1 MSVSAPRVA
10 VVIPCYGQAHFLR
23 EAVESVCAQTFGDL
37 EVVIVDDG
45 SPDDTAD
52 VASRLAAEYPERRIQ
67 VLRQANQGLPA
78 SRNNAIASTGGEF
91 VVPLDADDK
100 LPPDY
105 VELKVAVLDAH
116 PEASIADGDHHTF
129 GADRALIPHPPYDFV
144 DLARTNRIGVAAM
157 FRRRAWE
164 EVGGYNESM
173 CTRNGFAYEDWDFW
187 LGCAERGHF
196 GMHVPRALFYYRVRP
211 DSMFQN
217 VNDQRTKARIVLNH
231 PVLYS
236 AEQATWA
243 QGVLDGDP
251 VALQIA
257 GPAYEMPMMGA
268 PAAMH
273 VRAAGALEGAR
284 AHATL
289 ALADEL
295 LEQPSLLSAY
305 CAAIDGAA
313 DATLVVLGSQEQLVA
328 LQTLLGDLDL
338 GGTADADVIGV
349 AVPDPAAELPGT
361 AAAVDAM
368 LTERVIA
375 LPVPL
380 PRVSGAQISAAAQ
393 RIPAR
398 ARAAPGG
405 GADGTGVASGEGAAA
420 DLWAERL
427 DDETAFWYGWL
438 RDRGGQ
444 WPEDYAQRM
453 DPEFELQPEIRA
465 YLDPTPGRRLRIL
478 DVGSGPLTIL
488 GKRWGDRTLEIT
500 ATDPLAEQYAMLFE
514 RVGTTPPV
522 MPVHSVAEQLTDT
535 FDESSFDLV
544 YARNCLDHG
553 YDPLQAILEMIK
565 VTKPGCVVLL
575 QHAINEGEHEGYGGL
590 HQWNFC
596 VREGRFTIWQ
606 PDRTID
612 AHSALEREAEVEL
625 YVSDDGSRYLRV
637 ALRRNA

>member
-1 MSVSAPRVA
+1 MSGSAPRVA

-52 VASRLAAEYPERRIQ
+52 VASRLATEYPERPIRLI
-67 VLRQANQGLPA
+67 RQANQGLPA

-105 VELKVAVLDAH
+105 VELKVAALDAH

-129 GADRALIPHPPYDFV
+129 GADRALIPHSPYDFV

-164 EVGGYNESM
+164 DVGGYNASM

-196 GMHVPRALFYYRVRP
+196 GLHVPRALFYYRVRP

-243 QGVLDGDP
+243 QGVLDGDSA
-251 VALQIA
+251 ALQIA
-257 GPAYEMPMMGA
+257 GPAYEMPMMGV
-268 PAAMH
+268 PAATRL
-273 VRAAGALEGAR
+273 RAGGSVEGAR

-289 ALADEL
+289 ALAEEL
-295 LEQPSLLSAY
+295 LEQPSLLTAY
-305 CAAIDGAA
+305 CAAITGAA
-313 DATLVVLGSQEQLVA
+313 DATLVVLGSQEQLLA
-328 LQTLLGDLDL
+328 LQTLLGEL
-338 GGTADADVIGV
+338 GLSGTADADVIGLSV
-349 AVPDPAAELPGT
+349 ADRAAELPRT
-361 AAAVDAM
+361 AATVDAM

-380 PRVSGAQISAAAQ
+380 PRLSGAHISAAAQ
-393 RIPAR
+393 RIPAFTG
-398 ARAAPGG
+398 APTAHPGSE
-405 GADGTGVASGEGAAA
+405 DSGDGAAA

-453 DPEFELQPEIRA
+453 DPGLELQAEVRA
-465 YLDPTPGRRLRIL
+465 YLDSTPGRHLRIL

-488 GKRWGDRTLEIT
+488 GKRWGDRTLEII

-522 MPVHSVAEQLTDT
+522 MPVPSVAERLTDT

-553 YDPLQAILEMIK
+553 YDPLQAILQMVK
-565 VTKPGCVVLL
+565 VAKPGCMVVL

-596 VREGRFTIWQ
+596 VRDGRFTIWQ

-625 YVSDDGSRYLRV
+625 FVSEDGSRYLRV
-637 ALRRNA
+637 ALRKHV

>member
-1 MSVSAPRVA
+1 MAPPTTPLRWPTGWVA
-10 VVIPCYGQAHFLR
+10 Q
-23 EAVESVCAQTFGDL
+23 
-37 EVVIVDDG
+37 
-45 SPDDTAD
+45 
-52 VASRLAAEYPERRIQ
+52 PERPIRLI
-67 VLRQANQGLPA
+67 RQANQGLPA
-78 SRNNAIASTGGEF
+78 SRNNAIADTGGEF

-100 LPPDY
+100 LPPNY
-105 VELKVAVLDAH
+105 VELKVAALQAR
-116 PEASIADGDHHTF
+116 PEVSIADGDHHMF
-129 GADRALIPHPPYDFV
+129 GADRQLIPHSPYDFV

-164 EVGGYNESM
+164 DVGGYNEEM
-173 CTRNGFAYEDWDFW
+173 CSRNGFAYEDWDFW

-196 GMHVPRALFYYRVRP
+196 GVHVPRALFYYRVRP
-211 DSMFQN
+211 DSMFRN
-217 VNDQRTKARIVLNH
+217 VDDQRTKARIVLNH

-243 QGVLDGDP
+243 QGVLNGDP
-251 VALQIA
+251 TALQIV
-257 GPAYEMPMMGA
+257 GPAYEIPMMGV
-268 PAAMH
+268 PAATDL
-273 VRAAGALEGAR
+273 RAGGSVEGAR
-284 AHATL
+284 THATL
-289 ALADEL
+289 ALAEEL

-305 CAAIDGAA
+305 CSVITGAA
-313 DATLVVLGSQEQLVA
+313 DATLVVLGSQDQLLA
-328 LQTLLGDLDL
+328 LQTLLTDL
-338 GGTADADVIGV
+338 GLSDTRDADVIGLSV
-349 AVPDPAAELPGT
+349 ADPAAELPGT
-361 AAAVDAM
+361 AATVDAM

-380 PRVSGAQISAAAQ
+380 PRIGEAQIAALAG
-393 RIPAR
+393 RIPAHPGG
-398 ARAAPGG
+398 APGDATA
-405 GADGTGVASGEGAAA
+405 ADSGDGAAV
-420 DLWAERL
+420 DVWAERL

-453 DPEFELQPEIRA
+453 DPEFELQPEVRA
-465 YLDPTPGRRLRIL
+465 YLDSTPGRHLRIL

-500 ATDPLAEQYAMLFE
+500 ATDPLADQYAMLFE

-553 YDPLQAILEMIK
+553 YDPLQAILQMIK
-565 VTKPGCVVLL
+565 VAKPGCVVLL

-596 VREGRFTIWQ
+596 VRDGRFVIWQ

-612 AHSALEREAEVEL
+612 AHSALEREAGVEL
-625 YVSDDGSRYLRV
+625 YTSDDGSRYLRV
-637 ALRRNA
+637 ALRRHG

>member
-1 MSVSAPRVA
+1 
-10 VVIPCYGQAHFLR
+10 
-23 EAVESVCAQTFGDL
+23 VESVCAQSFRDL

-45 SPDDTAD
+45 SPDDTAE
-52 VASRLAAEYPERRIQ
+52 VAGVLAAEHPERPIRLI
-67 VLRQANQGLPA
+67 RQANQGLPA
-78 SRNNAIASTGGEF
+78 SRNNAIASAGGEF

-100 LPPDY
+100 LPGDY
-105 VELKVAVLDAH
+105 VELKVAALDAH

-129 GADRALIPHPPYDFV
+129 GADRALIPHSPYDFV

-164 EVGGYNESM
+164 DVGGYNESM

-196 GMHVPRALFYYRVRP
+196 GVHVPRALFYYRVRP
-211 DSMFQN
+211 DSMFRN
-217 VNDQRTKARIVLNH
+217 VDDQRTKARIVLNH

-236 AEQATWA
+236 AAHATWA
-243 QGVLDGDP
+243 RGVLDGDP
-251 VALQIA
+251 AALQIV
-257 GPAYEMPMMGA
+257 GPAYEMPTMGV
-268 PAAMH
+268 PAATRR
-273 VRAAGALEGAR
+273 RAGGSVEGAR
-284 AHATL
+284 TFATL

-295 LEQPSLLSAY
+295 LERPSLLSAY
-305 CAAIDGAA
+305 CAAISGAA
-313 DATLVVLGSQEQLVA
+313 DATLVVLGSQEQLA
-328 LQTLLGDLDL
+328 GLQTLLTDL
-338 GGTADADVIGV
+338 GLSDTADADVIGLSV
-349 AVPDPAAELPGT
+349 ADPDAELPPT
-361 AAAVDAM
+361 AATVDAM

-380 PRVSGAQISAAAQ
+380 PRIGAAQIAALAQQIPGVTSAPAAN
-393 RIPAR
+393 
-398 ARAAPGG
+398 AAGG
-405 GADGTGVASGEGAAA
+405 DSGEGAAA
-420 DLWAERL
+420 DLWGERL

-453 DPEFELQPEIRA
+453 DPEFELQSEVRA
-465 YLDPTPGRRLRIL
+465 YLDPTPGRHLRIL

-488 GKRWGDRTLEIT
+488 GKRWDDRTLEIT

-553 YDPLQAILEMIK
+553 YDPLQAILEMVK

-596 VREGRFTIWQ
+596 IRDGRFTIWQ
-606 PDRTID
+606 PERTID

-625 YVSDDGSRYLRV
+625 YTPDDGSRYLRV
-637 ALRRNA
+637 ALRKNG

>member
-1 MSVSAPRVA
+1 MSASSPRVA
-10 VVIPCYGQAHFLR
+10 VVIPCYGQAQFLP
-23 EAVESVCAQTFGDL
+23 EAVDSVCAQTFDDL
-37 EVVIVDDG
+37 EIVIVDDG
-45 SPDDTAD
+45 SPDDTAE
-52 VASRLAAEYPERRIQ
+52 VAGRLAERHPDRTIR
-67 VLRQANQGLPA
+67 LIRQANQGLPA
-78 SRNNAIASTGGEF
+78 SRNNAVASTAAEF
-91 VVPLDADDK
+91 IVPLDADDK
-100 LPPDY
+100 LPPEY
-105 VELKVAVLDAH
+105 VELKAAALDAH

-129 GADRALIPHPPYDFV
+129 GADRQLIPHSPYDFV

-164 EVGGYNESM
+164 DVGGYNESM

-196 GMHVPRALFYYRVRP
+196 GIHVPRALFYYRVRP
-211 DSMFQN
+211 DSMFRN
-217 VNDQRTKARIVLNH
+217 VDDQRTKARIVLNH

-243 QGVLDGDP
+243 EGVLDGDP
-251 VALQIA
+251 AALEIA
-257 GPAYEMPMMGA
+257 GAAYEVPMLGA
-268 PAAMH
+268 PAAT
-273 VRAAGALEGAR
+273 RLRTGSSIEGAR

-295 LEQPSLLSAY
+295 LERPSLLGAY
-305 CAAIDGAA
+305 CAAIPGAA
-313 DATLVVLGSQEQLVA
+313 DATLVVLGSEQELLG
-328 LQTLLGDLDL
+328 LQTLLSDL
-338 GGTADADVIGV
+338 GLTDTADADVIGLS
-349 AVPDPAAELPGT
+349 VPDPAAELPH
-361 AAAVDAM
+361 AAAMVDAM

-380 PRVSGAQISAAAQ
+380 PRVGAARIAVLAREAPALAAAVLEGV
-393 RIPAR
+393 IE
-398 ARAAPGG
+398 
-405 GADGTGVASGEGAAA
+405 DGSASA

-438 RDRGGQ
+438 RDRGGE

-453 DPEFELQPEIRA
+453 DPEFELQSDIRG
-465 YLDPTPGRRLRIL
+465 YVDSSPGRHLRIL

-522 MPVHSVAEQLTDT
+522 RPVHSVAERLTET
-535 FDESSFDLV
+535 FAESSFDLV

-553 YDPLQAILEMIK
+553 YDPLEAIRQMLK
-565 VTKPGCVVLL
+565 VAKPGCVVLFE
-575 QHAINEGEHEGYGGL
+575 HAINEGEHEGYGGL

-596 VREGRFTIWQ
+596 VRDGRFVIWQ
-606 PDRTID
+606 PERSID
-612 AHSALEREAEVEL
+612 AHSVLEREAEVEIETRN
-625 YVSDDGSRYLRV
+625 DGSRYLRV
-637 ALRRNA
+637 ALRKHP

>member
-1 MSVSAPRVA
+1 M
-10 VVIPCYGQAHFLR
+10 
-23 EAVESVCAQTFGDL
+23 
-37 EVVIVDDG
+37 
-45 SPDDTAD
+45 
-52 VASRLAAEYPERRIQ
+52 
-67 VLRQANQGLPA
+67 
-78 SRNNAIASTGGEF
+78 
-91 VVPLDADDK
+91 
-100 LPPDY
+100 
-105 VELKVAVLDAH
+105 
-116 PEASIADGDHHTF
+116 
-129 GADRALIPHPPYDFV
+129 
-144 DLARTNRIGVAAM
+144 
-157 FRRRAWE
+157 
-164 EVGGYNESM
+164 
-173 CTRNGFAYEDWDFW
+173 
-187 LGCAERGHF
+187 
-196 GMHVPRALFYYRVRP
+196 
-211 DSMFQN
+211 
-217 VNDQRTKARIVLNH
+217 
-231 PVLYS
+231 
-236 AEQATWA
+236 
-243 QGVLDGDP
+243 
-251 VALQIA
+251 A
-257 GPAYEMPMMGA
+257 G
-268 PAAMH
+268 
-273 VRAAGALEGAR
+273 
-284 AHATL
+284 
-289 ALADEL
+289 
-295 LEQPSLLSAY
+295 
-305 CAAIDGAA
+305 
-313 DATLVVLGSQEQLVA
+313 
-328 LQTLLGDLDL
+328 
-338 GGTADADVIGV
+338 
-349 AVPDPAAELPGT
+349 
-361 AAAVDAM
+361 
-368 LTERVIA
+368 
-375 LPVPL
+375 
-380 PRVSGAQISAAAQ
+380 QISAAAQ

-398 ARAAPGG
+398 ARAAAGG

-488 GKRWGDRTLEIT
+488 GKRWGDRTLDIT

-553 YDPLQAILEMIK
+553 YDPLQAILQMVK

-612 AHSALEREAEVEL
+612 AHSSLEREAEVEL

-637 ALRRNA
+637 ALRRNL